1 MTSLSGTHVKAA
13 NPEPFQPYAAYLAWV
28 EGDKCIMEYATEY
41 EDGMSG
47 NTPTIAENIQD
58 LSLAMENR
66 VADPARILGYLLGYV
81 TAASENSRI
90 LDEESIERKT
100 ALAALEYLQNNPS
113 PQACC
118 YFADLYERGSFELG
132 IAEDAQKAQEWLLKA
147 AEGGD
152 LRAQYQLGA
161 SKLEVS
167 MFETKSDDA
176 IADGLKLLWTAAQ
189 GLYPLALMRWG
200 ALLSD
205 DTTRPGSLLNVPRG
219 QIDEMAE
226 SCGLLSRL
234 MACAPNGQQK
244 LLRGVLIG
252 QVVAWEGNGMSFY
265 PDSVLAA
272 LRRWEKEQEQEQESP
287 HAIENLVQSL
297 YGLAC
302 LDRGAPISP
311 TATPNNEPVVAPK

>member
-1 MTSLSGTHVKAA
+1 MTSLSEHLAGAA

-28 EGDKCIMEYATEY
+28 EDDKRVMDATEY

-81 TAASENSRI
+81 TNTLENPRI

-100 ALAALEYLQNNPS
+100 ALAALKYLQNNPS
-113 PQACC
+113 PKACC

-152 LRAQYQLGA
+152 LRAQYELGK
-161 SKLEVS
+161 SKIGTEESEEANL
-167 MFETKSDDA
+167 
-176 IADGLKLLWTAAQ
+176 DGLKWLWTAAQ
-189 GLYPLALMRWG
+189 GLYPPALMRWKNT
-200 ALLSD
+200 LLSNN
-205 DTTRPGSLLNVPRG
+205 TTHPPGSFLNVPRG

-234 MACAPNGQQK
+234 MECAPNGQQE
-244 LLRGVLIG
+244 LLRVVLIG
-252 QVVAWEGNGMSFY
+252 QVVAWAGNGMSFY
-265 PDSVLAA
+265 PNSVLAA
-272 LRRWEKEQEQEQESP
+272 LTKWEQEQEQESP

-302 LDRGAPISP
+302 LDRDAPMKSP